1 LDELDK
7 KGLYQDEIIS
17 WDMHF
22 LFPALALHDLGK
34 LLVRESILYK
44 KEPLTEA
51 EFEEIKKH
59 PSYGI
64 RLIDQISPENREH
77 SFLGYARISIET
89 HHERWDGTGYPK
101 GLKETEIPLLG
112 RLIALA
118 DMYDSLISPRPYRK
132 GFSTEDAKQIILK
145 EKGLDPVLI
154 GIFKEAAPRFA
165 EIANGKN
172 RSP

>member
-1 LDELDK
+1 
-7 KGLYQDEIIS
+7 
-17 WDMHF
+17 MHF
-22 LFPALALHDLGK
+22 LFPASALHDLGK
-34 LLVRESILYK
+34 LLVKESILYK

-59 PSYGI
+59 PSLGI

-77 SFLGYARISIET
+77 SFLEYARIFIET
-89 HHERWDGTGYPK
+89 HHERWDGSGYPK

-132 GFSTEDAKQIILK
+132 AFSTEEAEKIILE
-145 EKGLDPVLI
+145 EKGLDPVLV
-154 GIFKEAAPRFA
+154 GVFRDAAPRFA
-165 EIANGKN
+165 EIAGRK
-172 RSP
+172 S